1 MNTDIKDYYAQRAR
15 EYEEI
20 YERPERRDDLLLME
34 QEAAALFAGRD
45 VLEIACGTGYWT
57 RFIARS
63 ARSVVAVDCNPQAL
77 GIAKAKDYGGRPVL
91 FLESD
96 AYSLSNVEGLF
107 SGAFLGFWWSHIPK
121 SKLGRFIKTLHSRL
135 ADDARVAMFDNRYVE
150 GNSTP
155 ISRTDADGNTYQIRQ
170 LKDGSSHEVLKN
182 FPGEKDLRQQLRDRA
197 WELVFRQWTYYW
209 MARYTV
215 KRGKRPLTL
224 PSPPGE
230 GGQKRPLVLG

>member
-1 MNTDIKDYYAQRAR
+1 MNTDIKEYYAQRAQ

-20 YERPERRDDLLLME
+20 YRRPERRDDLLLME
-34 QEAAALFAGRD
+34 GEAAALFAGRD

-63 ARSVVAVDCNPQAL
+63 ARSVVAVDCNAQAL
-77 GIAKAKDYGGRPVL
+77 SIAREKDYGGRPAL

-121 SKLGRFIKTLHSRL
+121 SRLRRFIETLHSRL
-135 ADDARVAMFDNRYVE
+135 ADDARVAIFDNSYVE

-155 ISRTDADGNTYQIRQ
+155 ISRTDAEGNTYQLRE

-182 FPGEKDLRQQLRDRA
+182 FPGEKDLRQQLRGRA
-197 WELVFRQWTYYW
+197 QELVFRQWTYYW
-209 MARYTV
+209 MAQYTV
-215 KRGKRPLTL
+215 KGRRPLTL

-230 GGQKRPLVLG
+230 GEQETPLIPE

>member
-1 MNTDIKDYYAQRAR
+1 MNTDIKEYYAQRAR

-20 YERPERRDDLLLME
+20 YRRPERRDDLVLME
-34 QEAAALFAGRD
+34 REAAALFAGRD

-63 ARSVVAVDCNPQAL
+63 ARSVVAVDCNRHVLSVARE
-77 GIAKAKDYGGRPVL
+77 KKYGGRPVL

-121 SKLGRFIKTLHSRL
+121 SKLGAFLETLHSRL
-135 ADDARVAMFDNRYVE
+135 ADDARVAVFDNSYVE

-155 ISRTDADGNTYQIRQ
+155 ISRTDAEGNTYQLRE

-182 FPGEKDLRQQLRDRA
+182 FPGENDLRE
-197 WELVFRQWTYYW
+197 ELDGHARCFLFKQWTYYW
-209 MARYTV
+209 MAQYTV
-215 KRGKRPLTL
+215 KRRN
-224 PSPPGE
+224 
-230 GGQKRPLVLG
+230 

>member
-1 MNTDIKDYYAQRAR
+1 MNTDIKEYYAQRAQ

-20 YERPERRDDLLLME
+20 YRRPERRDDLLLME
-34 QEAAALFAGRD
+34 REAAALFAGRD

-63 ARSVVAVDCNPQAL
+63 ARSVVAMDCNPQVL
-77 GIAKAKDYGGRPVL
+77 GIAKAKEYGGRPVL

-96 AYSLSNVEGLF
+96 AYTLSNVEGLF

-121 SKLGRFIKTLHSRL
+121 SRLRRFIETLHSRL
-135 ADDARVAMFDNRYVE
+135 ADDARVAIFDNCYVE

-155 ISRTDADGNTYQIRQ
+155 ISRTDAEGNTYQLRE

-182 FPGEKDLRQQLRDRA
+182 FPGEKDLRQQLRGRA
-197 WELVFRQWTYYW
+197 QELVFRQWTYYW
-209 MARYTV
+209 MAQYTV
-215 KRGKRPLTL
+215 KGRRPLTL

-230 GGQKRPLVLG
+230 GEQETPLIPE